1 MARSRRQAPPAGTG
15 LYRRGLAAAGP
26 AEKLLYRCRMSQQPS
41 QPAAR
46 GRRRRRRGR
55 GLVLAGAALAVPAL
69 AHLLIRRRL
78 RPPEAPGWGRTRRYA
93 GHFGTVVFQEL
104 GAGPPVVLLH
114 AFGPGFDSA
123 QWRATAEALARHWR
137 VLAPDLPGWGRSA
150 PLPPRPAAYLASL
163 TDFLT
168 GVVWGPAVVV
178 AAGHAAPYAVRLA
191 AEHPGLVRA
200 VALAAPL
207 GLRHTGGG
215 GDGQVGVRQPMAAAD
230 QFEDPAKDFTA
241 GEPLAT
247 ETREPAAADG
257 RATETREPR
266 AAADGPADGPDAA
279 DAGAPGP
286 LLAWGSA
293 DGALGPLVAQLLQIP
308 ILRISVLDALTSRA
322 VLWSFLRRHAYAVP
336 ERVDAALLEH
346 HYRVSHLPA
355 HRQALAAYWRGDL
368 DLPAGAALHE
378 LRVPLWVGLGAAGGP
393 EAAVEDVLPPG
404 TPIAVIEGT
413 RALPHAERP
422 LAFSQALSAFLVQL
436 PPP

>member
-1 MARSRRQAPPAGTG
+1 
-15 LYRRGLAAAGP
+15 
-26 AEKLLYRCRMSQQPS
+26 MSQQPS

-46 GRRRRRRGR
+46 GRRRRPRGR

-69 AHLLIRRRL
+69 AHLLIQRRL
-78 RPPEAPGWGRTRRYA
+78 RAPEAPGWGRTRRYA

-114 AFGPGFDSA
+114 AFGPGFDSD

-137 VLAPDLPGWGRSA
+137 VLALDLPGWGRSA

-207 GLRHTGGG
+207 GLRPAGEG
-215 GDGQVGVRQPMAAAD
+215 GDDSHVEDRQLVAAAD
-230 QFEDPAKDFTA
+230 QAEDPANGSTE
-241 GEPLAT
+241 GEPLAN
-247 ETREPAAADG
+247 ESREPGAAADG
-257 RATETREPR
+257 HATESREPR
-266 AAADGPADGPDAA
+266 AAADGHATESQEPAGAADGHAAESREPRAAADGHENGPDAA
-279 DAGAPGP
+279 DAGAGAPGP

-293 DGALGPLVAQLLQIP
+293 DGTLRPLVAQLLQIP

-322 VLWSFLRRHAYAVP
+322 ALWSFLRRHAYAAP

-422 LAFSQALSAFLVQL
+422 LEFSQALSGFLAQL